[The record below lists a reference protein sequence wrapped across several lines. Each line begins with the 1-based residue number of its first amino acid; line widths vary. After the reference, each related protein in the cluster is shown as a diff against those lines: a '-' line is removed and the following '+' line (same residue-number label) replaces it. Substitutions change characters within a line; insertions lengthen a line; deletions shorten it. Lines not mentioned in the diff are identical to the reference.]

1 MKVVWKVL
9 LILVEILA
17 AVLLMAVLTVVIAR
31 LVNSSKNKIRTENG
45 VQESICIDLN
55 GMKQF
60 VQIRGEDTDNPVMI
74 FIHGGPASPMGF
86 VSAWY
91 QRELEKDVT
100 IINYDQRGC
109 GRTYYA
115 NGCDPNTNIDLLL
128 EDLDGIVDYARER
141 FHQDKVII
149 TGHSWGTALGSIY
162 IQQHPEKVLCYIGI
176 GQVTDPIDDKL
187 TAAEI
192 VLDSPEIKGTEDEHK
207 LITLVQKIKDASK
220 FEDLD
225 FKDLMSLTSTTAKYW
240 NREGQQAGF
249 AQIWSGLSSPDM
261 NLTDIRWFL
270 SQLNPVKFAAKTAEI
285 MEYAIFDFKISDLSA
300 TYEVPVYYIGGEGD
314 FVVCQYNAKA
324 YYETITAP
332 DKNFYWLE
340 NVGHSPFMDNPKL
353 YCDTVKSILER
364 VKEEGL

>member
-1 MKVVWKVL
+1 MKMLQKIL
-9 LILVEILA
+9 LWVAVILA
-17 AVLLMAVLTVVIAR
+17 AAVLMLVLTVVIAR
-31 LVNSSKNKIRTENG
+31 LINASKNKIRTENG
-45 VQESICIDLN
+45 IQESTCIDID

-60 VQIRGEDTDNPVMI
+60 IQIRGEDADNPVMI
-74 FIHGGPASPMGF
+74 FLHGGPASPMSF

-115 NGCDPNTNIDLLL
+115 NGCDANTNAQLLL
-128 EDLDGIVDYARER
+128 GDLDAIVDYARER

-149 TGHSWGTALGSIY
+149 TGHSWGTALGTIY
-162 IQQHPEKVLCYIGI
+162 VQQHPEKVLCYIGI
-176 GQVTDPIDDKL
+176 GQMTDGTQDKL
-187 TAAEI
+187 MAAEI
-192 VLDSPEIKGTEDEHK
+192 VLGSPEIRGTEDEHK
-207 LITLVQKIKDASK
+207 LTMLVRKIKGVQK
-220 FEDLD
+220 FENLD
-225 FKDLMSLTSTTAKYW
+225 FGDLMSLTATTAKYW
-240 NREGQQAGF
+240 GREGQQSGL

-261 NLTDIRWFL
+261 SLTDMRWFL
-270 SQLNPVKFAAKTAEI
+270 SQLNTEKFVAKNTEI
-285 MEYAIFDFKISDLSA
+285 MKYAILDFKLSDLST

-332 DKNFYWLE
+332 DKAFYWLK

-364 VKEEGL
+364 VGVN